1 VHQLIAPAL
10 RARLAAAAAPAAP
23 AAAAVGEATA
33 PYAPRPFVLEAAPT
47 AGEAGVQPGLWAP
60 VPRGFASLRFIGQIF
75 DGYLLCEGEG
85 RVVLIDQHA
94 AHERVVFER
103 LRAERRAGGV
113 ARDPLLVPE
122 TIELP
127 AAEAAALAER
137 LDALAAAGL
146 EGEPF
151 GECVSPPD
159 RAASPPWA
167 GDAGALV
174 RRSPPTWWRRT
185 AAPASARQ
193 SALATIACHS
203 VVRVG
208 QSSR

>member
-1 VHQLIAPAL
+1 
-10 RARLAAAAAPAAP
+10 
-23 AAAAVGEATA
+23 
-33 PYAPRPFVLEAAPT
+33 
-47 AGEAGVQPGLWAP
+47 
-60 VPRGFASLRFIGQIF
+60 
-75 DGYLLCEGEG
+75 
-85 RVVLIDQHA
+85 VVLIDQHA

-127 AAEAAALAER
+127 APEAGALAEC

-151 GECVSPPD
+151 GERTFLLRTVP
-159 RAASPPWA
+159 RLLR
-167 GDAGALV
+167 GRDAGALV
-174 RRSPPTWWRRT
+174 RAI
-185 AAPASARQ
+185 AADLVEEGTSGAAERAADA
-193 SALATIACHS
+193 ALATIACHS

-208 QSSR
+208 QRLEAAEVRALLAAMDTVDVAAHCPHGRPVAAELGRSQVEALFPR